1 MVQKPSMYVLS
12 DMSSEKGLTAQN
24 EEARLSSVAP
34 LYRRVEAA
42 ATTATPILLWWM
54 LGSVAMSVMM
64 DSILHPAKSE
74 SARVSIVATAYF
86 AVWPFPLLFT
96 AVSGAASNA
105 TYGMRLRG
113 LVFRDVHRAPISRWR
128 HIGRVL
134 LGFLCVPV
142 LPVSII
148 TCIRDAN
155 NRSIPDLLCGTIVCK
170 TYSTALEENRSNR

>member
-1 MVQKPSMYVLS
+1 MNT
-12 DMSSEKGLTAQN
+12 EKTLAAPTEQR
-24 EEARLSSVAP
+24 RLPSVAP

-42 ATTATPILLWWM
+42 ATTATPILFWWM
-54 LGSVAMSVMM
+54 LGSVGMCGMADAM
-64 DSILHPAKSE
+64 LQPAKSE
-74 SARVSIVATAYF
+74 WARVSIVAAGYF
-86 AVWPFPLLFT
+86 AVWLFPLFFT

-105 TYGMRLRG
+105 TYGMKLRG
-113 LVFRDVHRAPISRWR
+113 LIFRDVQGAPVSRWR

-170 TYSTALEENRSNR
+170 TSSTGMEANRSNR